1 MPLAQDP
8 DRIEQEIQL
17 LQFLC
22 LPDAPGAHRTGV
34 LRRLSRYSW
43 REPDHQVI
51 FEALSEISSA
61 PPHELRAL
69 LPAQLTRKGFPD
81 MSLDLYFQP
90 PDLSPDEAQEL
101 AHSLGHAARAA
112 GPSLPRPPL

>member
-8 DRIEQEIQL
+8 DRIEQELQL

-22 LPDAPGAHRTGV
+22 LPDAFGPHRTGV

-61 PPHELRAL
+61 PADELRAL

-81 MSLDLYFQP
+81 MSLDVYFQP
-90 PDLSPDEAQEL
+90 PDLSPDEAEAL
-101 AHSLGHAARAA
+101 AHSLGHAAGSA
-112 GPSLPRPPL
+112 GPSHSRPAL